1 MESMTANNSL
11 KKILVVDDEPSV
23 QESLRTILKDNYQI
37 LSAMDGVQAI
47 EVFHEQNPHLLLL
60 DIAMTSLNGLEV
72 LRKIRESN
80 VSLPVIMIT
89 ATNMVKT
96 AVQAMKL
103 GATDYLTKPFDIE
116 ELKLVI
122 QKAVSTS
129 DLESEVKLLRSEV
142 QKRYSFNN
150 IIGKSR
156 AMQEIYNR
164 IEQVADTKSTVLITG
179 ESGTGKEL
187 VARAL
192 HYRSTRRNKPFI
204 AINCA
209 AIPEGLIE
217 SELFGHERGAFTD
230 ASSRRIG
237 QFELAHEGTLFL
249 DEISDLSPATQ
260 AKLLR
265 VLQEKEF
272 TRLGAA
278 RPIRVDVRL
287 VTASN
292 KDLQDVIQKGLF
304 REDLYYR
311 INVVSFYLPPLR
323 QRKEDVPLLI
333 KHFLTK
339 KAEESDLRL
348 KECSKD
354 ALVLLMQYDWPGNV
368 RELENIIEQ
377 AITLSNERV
386 ISSNDLPAQIKNQ
399 ALRGALQEQTAIGN
413 LSFKQALIEF
423 EKELILSALEKSAD
437 IQTRAAQLLGI
448 SRRILRYKMHTLGL
462 LKKDRLTPAAKTK

>member
-1 MESMTANNSL
+1 MESMTDKHSM
-11 KKILVVDDEPSV
+11 KKILVVDDEAGV
-23 QESLRTILKDNYQI
+23 QESLRTVLKDNYEI
-37 LSAMDGVQAI
+37 LSAMDGAQAI

-60 DIAMTSLNGLEV
+60 DIAMSSLNGLEV
-72 LRKIRESN
+72 LRKIRESD

-164 IEQVADTKSTVLITG
+164 IEQVADTKSTVLING

-192 HYRSTRRNKPFI
+192 HYRSSRCHKAFI

-272 TRLGAA
+272 TRLGAT

-292 KDLQDVIQKGLF
+292 KDLQNVIQKGLF

-323 QRKEDVPLLI
+323 QRKEDIPLLI

-339 KAEESDLRL
+339 KAEESDLPL
-348 KECSKD
+348 KECSKE
-354 ALVLLMQYDWPGNV
+354 ALALLMQYDWPGNV

-386 ISSNDLPAQIKNQ
+386 ISSNDLPSEIKNQ
-399 ALRGALQEQTAIGN
+399 ALRGTLQEQTAIGN

-437 IQTRAAQLLGI
+437 VQTRAAQLLGI

-462 LKKDRLTPAAKTK
+462 LKRDRLSPVTKTK

>member
-1 MESMTANNSL
+1 MESLIGKHPM
-11 KKILVVDDEPSV
+11 KKILIVDDEASV
-23 QESLRTILKDNYQI
+23 QEALRTVLKEDYEI
-37 LSAMDGVQAI
+37 LSAMDGIQAI
-47 EVFHEQNPHLLLL
+47 EVFHEKNPHLVLL
-60 DIAMTSLNGLEV
+60 DIAMPSLNGLEV
-72 LRKIRESN
+72 LHKIRESDA
-80 VSLPVIMIT
+80 SSPVIMLT

-96 AVQAMKL
+96 AVEAMKM

-122 QKAVSTS
+122 QKVVATRE
-129 DLESEVKLLRSEV
+129 LESEVKLLRSEV

-156 AMQEIYNR
+156 AMQEIYKR

-192 HYRSTRRNKPFI
+192 HYQSARRHKAFI

-249 DEISDLSPATQ
+249 DEVSDLSPATQ

-272 TRLGAA
+272 TRLGATS
-278 RPIRVDVRL
+278 PIRVDVRL
-287 VTASN
+287 ITASN
-292 KDLQDVIQKGLF
+292 KDLQTVIQKGLF

-323 QRKEDVPLLI
+323 QRKEDIPLLI
-333 KHFLTK
+333 KHLLTK
-339 KAEESDLRL
+339 KAEESGLPL
-348 KECSKD
+348 KECSKE
-354 ALVLLMQYDWPGNV
+354 ALALLMQFDWPGNV

-377 AITLSNERV
+377 VITLSNHRV
-386 ISSNDLPAQIKNQ
+386 ISPHDLPPQIKNQ
-399 ALRGALQEQTAIGN
+399 ALRKTLQGQAVVGK

-423 EKELILSALEKSAD
+423 EKELILSALEKSAYV
-437 IQTRAAQLLGI
+437 QTRAAQLLGI
-448 SRRILRYKMHTLGL
+448 SRRILRYKMQTLGL
-462 LKKDRLTPAAKTK
+462 LKRERLIPTTKTK